1 MRYQIR
7 GWGGQREDDLI
18 ICLNCVCLLV
28 VKLDGN
34 FTFLV
39 YINNPKISQSAVLIF
54 IGLRASI
61 LVAEKM
67 DELSNEILHL
77 KKKFKSYKTHLEL
90 RHLELP
96 EK

>member
-1 MRYQIR
+1 METLSSWYT
-7 GWGGQREDDLI
+7 LI
-18 ICLNCVCLLV
+18 IQR
-28 VKLDGN
+28 
-34 FTFLV
+34 FHS
-39 YINNPKISQSAVLIF
+39 PAVLLF

-67 DELSNEILHL
+67 DELSDEILHL

-96 EK
+96 EKWGLVVRISYNDF